1 MKKLKLKTLNIIS
14 KKNSKS
20 VIELELT
27 ASYTFMASNKRD
39 VCRKEGEV
47 RGEKAGAGG
56 YFFVNNQERQE
67 GTAKT

>member
-1 MKKLKLKTLNIIS
+1 MKKLKLKTLNFIS

-27 ASYTFMASNKRD
+27 ASYTFMASNKREMYAE
-39 VCRKEGEV
+39 RKGRCEG
-47 RGEKAGAGG
+47 RRWGG
-56 YFFVNNQERQE
+56 GVFVNNQERQE